1 MEHQK
6 TIKKNITFSGIGIHK
21 GTENKIKLIPTK
33 DNYGIKFQKEETNK
47 TLDLDIK
54 YINNTNRST
63 NIKTEDLFNSLKLDL
78 KDSLKQ
84 ESLLLGGPVNPD
96 AVFVLHSDPID
107 WKSSIKVS
115 EKIALTTSGDILEAI
130 AIGEGPDSYLI
141 ILGYSGWNPGQ
152 LEEEL
157 SENSWIEIP
166 KDFDII
172 FNTPSKDQI
181 DVLSK
186 KIGFNLRMVSPDF
199 GNA

>member
-1 MEHQK
+1 MSS
-6 TIKKNITFSGIGIHK
+6 TPKNNSCKDKFLYFSPSEKDISYF
-21 GTENKIKLIPTK
+21 TDSLI
-33 DNYGIKFQKEETNK
+33 
-47 TLDLDIK
+47 
-54 YINNTNRST
+54 YICDHNSQGSMGVVLNRAT
-63 NIKTEDLFNSLKLDL
+63 NIKTEDLFNSLKLDI

-84 ESLLLGGPVNPD
+84 ENLLLGGPVNPD
-96 AVFVLHSDPID
+96 AVFVLHSDPLD

-130 AIGEGPDSYLI
+130 AIGDGPDSYLI

>member
-1 MEHQK
+1 MCDLGLA
-6 TIKKNITFSGIGIHK
+6 TPMSFI
-21 GTENKIKLIPTK
+21 IPAGMSPASTMACS
-33 DNYGIKFQKEETNK
+33 NAFATP
-47 TLDLDIK
+47 DLV
-54 YINNTNRST
+54 
-63 NIKTEDLFNSLKLDL
+63 
-78 KDSLKQ
+78 
-84 ESLLLGGPVNPD
+84 P
-96 AVFVLHSDPID
+96 
-107 WKSSIKVS
+107 SSCVVPS
-115 EKIALTTSGDILEAI
+115 KIALTTSGDILEAI
-130 AIGEGPDSYLI
+130 AIGDGPDSYLI